1 MLVGL
6 PLALLYISIGISMP
20 VFGAVSAYGSAS
32 ILGVPFVLA
41 LLGSNE
47 ILVASALS
55 LIAAMGDLMPPT
67 ALAGLFAAQVVKQPN
82 YFKVMK
88 HCLAPAGF
96 TIVASLAFIATAGFW
111 DRFLFWDNRLAVYGI
126 LVGVVVLVGGLVL
139 LLDRTRSKKEPEAAV

>member
-1 MLVGL
+1 
-6 PLALLYISIGISMP
+6 MP

-82 YFKVMK
+82 YFRVMK
-88 HCLAPAGF
+88 QCLAPAGL

-126 LVGVVVLVGGLVL
+126 LAGVVVLVGGLVL
-139 LLDRTRSKKEPEAAV
+139 LLDGTRRMKGTEESA